1 MAGVLTSDSD
11 DPSSNTIEVKMF
23 HKNIFE
29 KTENKQKEAGVC
41 IRLLT

>member
-1 MAGVLTSDSD
+1 MAGVLTSD

-29 KTENKQKEAGVC
+29 KNENKK
-41 IRLLT
+41 